1 MKEYFLVFV
10 QVENLVFHMVKDDV
24 VMSCK
29 VCIQVINEIV
39 YYLMNNFQKQYEEI
53 EFQLKININHF
64 YSYLN
69 IIQKDSR

>member
-24 VMSCK
+24 VMSYK
-29 VCIQVINEIV
+29 VCIQVINETV